1 MVTTRDNTMR
11 IEVLYDKRLAVKKP
25 SRHEGKK
32 AYREAALG
40 PKRKKGMGEYEWFLF
55 KDANEAR

>member
-11 IEVLYDKRLAVKKP
+11 IEVLYDKRLAVKNLRVTK
-25 SRHEGKK
+25 GKK
-32 AYREAALG
+32 LIA
-40 PKRKKGMGEYEWFLF
+40 KRKKGMGEYEWFLF